1 MKTEWILA
9 TVLALSFSPAL
20 TQAKER
26 THKSDRNHKSAR
38 AHSESRHRS
47 PRAQVRRHEVRRHSF
62 HRVRRYRGARVSVHI
77 HPSYLPRYRH
87 GYFWSAG
94 FYYPRYYFDYNACPN
109 RASLRIQAHPREA
122 EVYVDGYYAGIV
134 NDFDGTFQRLNVVPG
149 THEIT
154 LRLDGFATWSARVYA
169 SPYSTLRI
177 HHDLMPGPAAEVD
190 MDADADEPGSVYEY

>member
-9 TVLALSFSPAL
+9 TVLALSFTPAL

-26 THKSDRNHKSAR
+26 AHKSVRH
-38 AHSESRHRS
+38 HSESRHPSR
-47 PRAQVRRHEVRRHSF
+47 RAHARRRVVRRPAF
-62 HRVRRYRGARVSVHI
+62 HRVRRYRGPRVSVHI

-134 NDFDGTFQRLNVVPG
+134 NDFDGAFQRLNVVPG

-169 SPYSTLRI
+169 SPYSTLRV
-177 HHDLMPGPAAEVD
+177 HHEMRPGPVAEID
-190 MDADADEPGSVYEY
+190 DDADAVPPGSVYEY